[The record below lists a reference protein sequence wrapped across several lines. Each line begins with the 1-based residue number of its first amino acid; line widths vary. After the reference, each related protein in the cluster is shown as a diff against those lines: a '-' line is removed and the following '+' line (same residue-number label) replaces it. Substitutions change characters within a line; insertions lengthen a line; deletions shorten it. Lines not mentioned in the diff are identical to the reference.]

1 MNDRPKTYTELRKM
15 IREARQISVGVAFN
29 DGQPVGYKSF
39 NGIITGGQAE
49 TISVPVTKEYAYRLY
64 SGLSGE
70 FWDNGY
76 TATWDDEHKSLC
88 LN

>member
-1 MNDRPKTYTELRKM
+1 MEDRPKSYTELRKM
-15 IREARQISVGVAFN
+15 IREARQISVAVPFN
-29 DGQPVGYKSF
+29 DGQPIEYKSS
-39 NGIITGGQAE
+39 NEIITGGQAS

-76 TATWDDEHKSLC
+76 TATWDDEYKRLC